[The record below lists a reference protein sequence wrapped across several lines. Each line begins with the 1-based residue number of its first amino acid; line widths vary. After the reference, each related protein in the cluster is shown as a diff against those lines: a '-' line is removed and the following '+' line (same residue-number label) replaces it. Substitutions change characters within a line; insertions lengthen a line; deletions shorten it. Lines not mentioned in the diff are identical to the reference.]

1 MAQINCHVK
10 ACRHNDQGKACA
22 LSSITVGNTTPS
34 PHCCEDTECDSF
46 EE

>member
-10 ACRHNDQGKACA
+10 ACRYNEQGQACT
-22 LSSITVGNTTPS
+22 LSSITVGNSAPS